1 MLVYVCNRGT
11 ECPSFALFRW
21 DKEKAF
27 KSLLSLP
34 LQRYAIKV
42 EKQTFSTT
50 PSAKVVLKL
59 D

>member
-11 ECPSFALFRW
+11 VRPPFDLFRR
-21 DKEKAF
+21 DKGKAF

>member
-1 MLVYVCNRGT
+1 MCAIGGLK
-11 ECPSFALFRW
+11 CPLFALFRR
-21 DKEKAF
+21 DKGKAF